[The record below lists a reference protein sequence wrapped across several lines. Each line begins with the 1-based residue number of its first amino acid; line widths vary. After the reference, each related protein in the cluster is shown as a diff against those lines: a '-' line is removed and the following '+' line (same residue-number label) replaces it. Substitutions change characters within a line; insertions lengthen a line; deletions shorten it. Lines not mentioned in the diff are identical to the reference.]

1 MKCPFCGSLE
11 NRVIDS
17 RLSKDAT
24 AIRRRRECL
33 ECGRRFTTY
42 EYVEEIQL
50 MVVKKDGRR
59 EPFNRQKILQGI
71 KLACQKRPIS
81 INQMEEFVR
90 ELEQSYQETGIRE
103 IPTSDIG
110 EKVMAKLHEWDK
122 VAYVRFASVY
132 RDFKDVTEFMRE
144 LEKIL
149 AHKKEQNE

>member
-1 MKCPFCGSLE
+1 M
-11 NRVIDS
+11 
-17 RLSKDAT
+17 A
-24 AIRRRRECL
+24 
-33 ECGRRFTTY
+33 Y
-42 EYVEEIQL
+42 
-50 MVVKKDGRR
+50 
-59 EPFNRQKILQGI
+59 
-71 KLACQKRPIS
+71 QKRPIS